1 MPIHISRGDE
11 SSGPYSLEEVQ
22 AYLDQGLLLPTDLA
36 WQEGMEDWV
45 PLSELLGQPTV
56 PEPAP
61 SPPAAVVAEPVP
73 VEPAQVEPVPAK
85 APSRKG
91 LLIGVGAAVAVMAIA
106 GGVWFGFFRSDDS
119 KQEKQQVARGGEP
132 KDKEASRTQPFN
144 SLFPQVFVQFRFS
157 RMDAHYGQK
166 QWLFPLGNCFG

>member
-45 PLSELLGQPTV
+45 PLSELLGQSAA

-61 SPPAAVVAEPVP
+61 SPPAPVMAELVSVEQVAAEPV
-73 VEPAQVEPVPAK
+73 AK
-85 APSRKG
+85 PRSRKG
-91 LLIGVGAAVAVMAIA
+91 LLIGVGVGVAVLVIA
-106 GGVWFGFFRSDDS
+106 AGVWFGLLRTDGS
-119 KQEKQQVARGGEP
+119 KQEKQQVAQGGEP
-132 KDKEASRTQPFN
+132 KDKGVSGTQSTKTNTPVIPVI
-144 SLFPQVFVQFRFS
+144 PQPGMTNAPAGPR
-157 RMDAHYGQK
+157 
-166 QWLFPLGNCFG
+166 